1 MPVRKALCLQ
11 MLKIFRKEKK
21 ISKNLKILVFII
33 NEAFFLRHTS
43 LNVEIDVFYGQ
54 TDLDVS
60 DRFEEEVKLI
70 KKIKNFNIDTNS
82 IKVYSSP
89 LKRCIKLTNKLT
101 KNYIVDERIKEMNLG
116 DWEMKKM
123 SSISKKEKLD
133 WENNLLSF
141 KIPNGES
148 NNEFLKRLKS
158 FLEDIFKFNEDAL
171 IVCHA
176 GSING
181 MLSLLTKEPFDK
193 MVKNYWELIKHGSLS
208 LIELKN
214 ELIITK
220 IIGK

>member
-1 MPVRKALCLQ
+1 MKL
-11 MLKIFRKEKK
+11 
-21 ISKNLKILVFII
+21 
-33 NEAFFLRHTS
+33 FFLRHTS

-70 KKIKNFNIDTNS
+70 KKKIKNFNIDTNS

-158 FLEDIFKFNEDAL
+158 FLDDIFKFNEDAL

>member
-1 MPVRKALCLQ
+1 MKL
-11 MLKIFRKEKK
+11 
-21 ISKNLKILVFII
+21 
-33 NEAFFLRHTS
+33 FFLRHTS
-43 LNVEIDVFYGQ
+43 LNVDIDVFFCQ

-70 KKIKNFNIDTNS
+70 QKKIKNFNIDMNS

-101 KNYIVDERIKEMNLG
+101 ENYIVDERIKEMNLG

>member
-1 MPVRKALCLQ
+1 MKL
-11 MLKIFRKEKK
+11 
-21 ISKNLKILVFII
+21 
-33 NEAFFLRHTS
+33 FFLRHTS

-70 KKIKNFNIDTNS
+70 KKKIKNFNIDTNY

-101 KNYIVDERIKEMNLG
+101 ENYIVDERIKEMNLG

>member
-1 MPVRKALCLQ
+1 MKL
-11 MLKIFRKEKK
+11 
-21 ISKNLKILVFII
+21 
-33 NEAFFLRHTS
+33 FFLRHTS

-70 KKIKNFNIDTNS
+70 KKKIKNFNIDTNY

-158 FLEDIFKFNEDAL
+158 FLDDIFKFNEDAL

-208 LIELKN
+208 VSYTHLTLP
-214 ELIITK
+214 TK
-220 IIGK
+220 A

>member
-1 MPVRKALCLQ
+1 MRL
-11 MLKIFRKEKK
+11 
-21 ISKNLKILVFII
+21 
-33 NEAFFLRHTS
+33 FFLRHTS
-43 LNVEIDVFYGQ
+43 LKVEIDVFYGQ

-60 DRFEEEVKLI
+60 DNFEEEVALI
-70 KKIKNFNIDTNS
+70 KKKILNFNIDTDS

-89 LKRCIKLTNKLT
+89 LKRCIKLTKRLT
-101 KNYIVDERIKEMNLG
+101 ENYIIDERIKEMNLG

-123 SSISKKEKLD
+123 TSIPEREKLE

-148 NNEFLKRLKS
+148 NEEFLKRLKS

-214 ELIITK
+214 KFIIKK

>member
-1 MPVRKALCLQ
+1 MKL
-11 MLKIFRKEKK
+11 
-21 ISKNLKILVFII
+21 
-33 NEAFFLRHTS
+33 FFLRHTS

-70 KKIKNFNIDTNS
+70 KKKIKNFNIDTNS

-158 FLEDIFKFNEDAL
+158 FLDDIFKFNEDAL

-214 ELIITK
+214 ELIIKK

>member
-1 MPVRKALCLQ
+1 MKL
-11 MLKIFRKEKK
+11 
-21 ISKNLKILVFII
+21 
-33 NEAFFLRHTS
+33 FFLRHTS

-70 KKIKNFNIDTNS
+70 KKKIKNFNIDTKS

-101 KNYIVDERIKEMNLG
+101 ENYIVDQRIKEMNLG

>member
-1 MPVRKALCLQ
+1 MKL
-11 MLKIFRKEKK
+11 
-21 ISKNLKILVFII
+21 
-33 NEAFFLRHTS
+33 FFLRHTS

-60 DRFEEEVKLI
+60 DTFEEEVKLI
-70 KKIKNFNIDTNS
+70 QNKIKNFNIDTNS

-101 KNYIVDERIKEMNLG
+101 ENYIIDERIKEMNLG

-123 SSISKKEKLD
+123 NSISKKEKLD

-148 NNEFLKRLKS
+148 NDEFLKRLTS
-158 FLEDIFKFNEDAL
+158 FLEDIFKLNEDAL

-181 MLSLLTKEPFDK
+181 MLCLLTKEPFDK

-208 LIELKN
+208 LIELEN

>member
-1 MPVRKALCLQ
+1 MKL
-11 MLKIFRKEKK
+11 
-21 ISKNLKILVFII
+21 
-33 NEAFFLRHTS
+33 FFLRHTS

-70 KKIKNFNIDTNS
+70 QKKIKNFNIDTNS

-89 LKRCIKLTNKLT
+89 LQRCIKLTNKLT
-101 KNYIVDERIKEMNLG
+101 ENFIVDERIKEMNLG

-193 MVKNYWELIKHGSLS
+193 MVKNYWELIKHGSIS

-214 ELIITK
+214 RSIITK

>member
-1 MPVRKALCLQ
+1 MKL
-11 MLKIFRKEKK
+11 
-21 ISKNLKILVFII
+21 
-33 NEAFFLRHTS
+33 FFLRHTS

-60 DRFEEEVKLI
+60 DNFEEEVELI
-70 KKIKNFNIDTNS
+70 KKKILDFNIDTGF

-89 LKRCIKLTNKLT
+89 LKRCVKLTNRLT
-101 KNYIVDERIKEMNLG
+101 DTYIIDERIKEMNLG

-123 SSISKKEKLD
+123 SSISKKEKLE

-148 NNEFLKRLKS
+148 NDEFLKRLKS
-158 FLEDIFKFNEDAL
+158 FLEDIFKVNEDAL

-208 LIELKN
+208 MIELKN
-214 ELIITK
+214 ELIIKK

>member
-1 MPVRKALCLQ
+1 MKL
-11 MLKIFRKEKK
+11 
-21 ISKNLKILVFII
+21 
-33 NEAFFLRHTS
+33 FFLRHTS

-70 KKIKNFNIDTNS
+70 QKKIKNFNIDTNS

-214 ELIITK
+214 ELIIKK

>member
-1 MPVRKALCLQ
+1 MRL
-11 MLKIFRKEKK
+11 
-21 ISKNLKILVFII
+21 
-33 NEAFFLRHTS
+33 FFLRHTS
-43 LNVEIDVFYGQ
+43 LKVEIDVFYGQ

-60 DRFEEEVKLI
+60 DNFEKEVVLI
-70 KKIKNFNIDTNS
+70 KKKILNFNIDTDS

-89 LKRCIKLTNKLT
+89 LKRCIKLTERLT
-101 KNYIVDERIKEMNLG
+101 ENYVIDERIKEMNLG

-123 SSISKKEKLD
+123 TSIPEKEKLE

-158 FLEDIFKFNEDAL
+158 FLDDIFKFNEDAL

>member
-1 MPVRKALCLQ
+1 MKL
-11 MLKIFRKEKK
+11 
-21 ISKNLKILVFII
+21 
-33 NEAFFLRHTS
+33 FFLRHTS
-43 LNVEIDVFYGQ
+43 LNVDIDVFYGQ

-70 KKIKNFNIDTNS
+70 QKKIKNFNIDTNS

-101 KNYIVDERIKEMNLG
+101 ENYIVDERIKEMNLG

-148 NNEFLKRLKS
+148 NNEFLKRLKN
-158 FLEDIFKFNEDAL
+158 FLDDIFKFNEYAL

-214 ELIITK
+214 ESIITK

>member
-1 MPVRKALCLQ
+1 MRL
-11 MLKIFRKEKK
+11 
-21 ISKNLKILVFII
+21 
-33 NEAFFLRHTS
+33 FFLRHTS
-43 LNVEIDVFYGQ
+43 LKVEIDVFYGQ

-60 DRFEEEVKLI
+60 DNFEEEVALI
-70 KKIKNFNIDTNS
+70 KKKILNFNIDTDS

-89 LKRCIKLTNKLT
+89 LKRCIKLTERLT
-101 KNYIVDERIKEMNLG
+101 ENYVIDERIKEMNLG

-123 SSISKKEKLD
+123 TSIPEKQKLE

-148 NNEFLKRLKS
+148 NEEFLKRLKS

-214 ELIITK
+214 KLIIKK

>member
-1 MPVRKALCLQ
+1 MKL
-11 MLKIFRKEKK
+11 
-21 ISKNLKILVFII
+21 
-33 NEAFFLRHTS
+33 FFLRHTS

-60 DRFEEEVKLI
+60 DSFEEEVKLI
-70 KKIKNFNIDTNS
+70 QKKIKNFNIDTNS

-101 KNYIVDERIKEMNLG
+101 ENYIVDERIKEMNLG

-148 NNEFLKRLKS
+148 NNEFLKRLKN
-158 FLEDIFKFNEDAL
+158 FLDDIFKFNEDAL

>member
-1 MPVRKALCLQ
+1 MRL
-11 MLKIFRKEKK
+11 
-21 ISKNLKILVFII
+21 
-33 NEAFFLRHTS
+33 FFLRHTS
-43 LNVEIDVFYGQ
+43 LKVEIDVFYGQ

-60 DRFEEEVKLI
+60 DNFEEEVIII
-70 KKIKNFNIDTNS
+70 KKKILNFNIDTSS

-89 LKRCIKLTNKLT
+89 LKRCIKLTNRLT
-101 KNYIVDERIKEMNLG
+101 KNFIIDERIKEMNLG

-123 SSISKKEKLD
+123 TSIPEREKLE

-148 NNEFLKRLKS
+148 NEEFLKRLKS
-158 FLEDIFKFNEDAL
+158 FLEDIFKLNEDAL

-208 LIELKN
+208 FIELKN
-214 ELIITK
+214 KLIIKK

>member
-1 MPVRKALCLQ
+1 MKL
-11 MLKIFRKEKK
+11 
-21 ISKNLKILVFII
+21 
-33 NEAFFLRHTS
+33 FFLRHTS
-43 LNVEIDVFYGQ
+43 LNVDIDVFYGQ

-70 KKIKNFNIDTNS
+70 QKKIKNFNIDTNS

-101 KNYIVDERIKEMNLG
+101 ENYIVDERIKEMNLG

-158 FLEDIFKFNEDAL
+158 FLDDIFKFNEDAL

>member
-1 MPVRKALCLQ
+1 MKL
-11 MLKIFRKEKK
+11 
-21 ISKNLKILVFII
+21 
-33 NEAFFLRHTS
+33 FFLRHTS

-60 DRFEEEVKLI
+60 DNFEEEVELI
-70 KKIKNFNIDTNS
+70 KKKILDFNIDTGF

-89 LKRCIKLTNKLT
+89 LKRCVKLTNRLT
-101 KNYIVDERIKEMNLG
+101 DTYIIDERIKEMNLG

-123 SSISKKEKLD
+123 SSISKKEKLE

-208 LIELKN
+208 IIELKN
-214 ELIITK
+214 KLIIKK

>member
-1 MPVRKALCLQ
+1 MKL
-11 MLKIFRKEKK
+11 
-21 ISKNLKILVFII
+21 
-33 NEAFFLRHTS
+33 FFLRHTS

-60 DRFEEEVKLI
+60 DSFEEEVKLI
-70 KKIKNFNIDTNS
+70 QKKIKNFNIDTNS
-82 IKVYSSP
+82 IKVYTSP
-89 LKRCIKLTNKLT
+89 LRRCIKLTNKLT
-101 KNYIVDERIKEMNLG
+101 ENYIIDERIKEMNLG

-158 FLEDIFKFNEDAL
+158 FLDDIFKFNEDAL

-214 ELIITK
+214 ELIIKK

>member
-1 MPVRKALCLQ
+1 MKL
-11 MLKIFRKEKK
+11 
-21 ISKNLKILVFII
+21 
-33 NEAFFLRHTS
+33 FFLRHTS

-60 DRFEEEVKLI
+60 DSFEEEVKLI
-70 KKIKNFNIDTNS
+70 QKKIKNFNIDTNS

-101 KNYIVDERIKEMNLG
+101 ENYIVDERIKEMNLG

-148 NNEFLKRLKS
+148 NNDFLKRLKS

>member
-1 MPVRKALCLQ
+1 MKL
-11 MLKIFRKEKK
+11 
-21 ISKNLKILVFII
+21 
-33 NEAFFLRHTS
+33 FFLRHTS
-43 LNVEIDVFYGQ
+43 LNVGLDVFYGQ

-70 KKIKNFNIDTNS
+70 KKKIKNFNIDTNS

-89 LKRCIKLTNKLT
+89 LKRCIKLTNMLT
-101 KNYIVDERIKEMNLG
+101 KNYIIDERIKEMNLG

>member
-1 MPVRKALCLQ
+1 MKL
-11 MLKIFRKEKK
+11 
-21 ISKNLKILVFII
+21 
-33 NEAFFLRHTS
+33 FFLRHTS
-43 LNVEIDVFYGQ
+43 LNVDIDVFYGQ

-70 KKIKNFNIDTNS
+70 QKKIKNFNIDTNS

-101 KNYIVDERIKEMNLG
+101 ENYIVDQRIKEMNLG

-158 FLEDIFKFNEDAL
+158 FLEDIFKLNEDAL

-214 ELIITK
+214 ESIITK

>member
-1 MPVRKALCLQ
+1 MKL
-11 MLKIFRKEKK
+11 
-21 ISKNLKILVFII
+21 
-33 NEAFFLRHTS
+33 FFLRHTS
-43 LNVEIDVFYGQ
+43 LNVGLDVFYGQ

-70 KKIKNFNIDTNS
+70 QKKIKNFNIDTNS

-101 KNYIVDERIKEMNLG
+101 ENYIVDERIKEMNLG

-158 FLEDIFKFNEDAL
+158 FLDDMFKFNEDAL

>member
-1 MPVRKALCLQ
+1 MKL
-11 MLKIFRKEKK
+11 
-21 ISKNLKILVFII
+21 
-33 NEAFFLRHTS
+33 FFLRHTS
-43 LNVEIDVFYGQ
+43 LNVDIDVFYGQ

-60 DRFEEEVKLI
+60 DRFEQEVKLI
-70 KKIKNFNIDTNS
+70 QKKIKNFNIDTNS

-101 KNYIVDERIKEMNLG
+101 ENYIVDERIKEMNLG

-158 FLEDIFKFNEDAL
+158 FLDDIFKFNEDAL

-214 ELIITK
+214 ELIIKK

>member
-1 MPVRKALCLQ
+1 MKL
-11 MLKIFRKEKK
+11 
-21 ISKNLKILVFII
+21 
-33 NEAFFLRHTS
+33 FFLRHTS
-43 LNVEIDVFYGQ
+43 LNVDIDVFYGQ

-70 KKIKNFNIDTNS
+70 QKKIKNFNIDTNS

-101 KNYIVDERIKEMNLG
+101 ENYIVDERIKEMNLG

-123 SSISKKEKLD
+123 SSISKKDKLD

>member
-1 MPVRKALCLQ
+1 MKL
-11 MLKIFRKEKK
+11 
-21 ISKNLKILVFII
+21 
-33 NEAFFLRHTS
+33 FFLRHTS

-70 KKIKNFNIDTNS
+70 QKKIKNFNIDTNS

-101 KNYIVDERIKEMNLG
+101 ENYIIDQRIKEMNLG

-158 FLEDIFKFNEDAL
+158 FLEDIFKFNEDVL
-171 IVCHA
+171 IICHA

>member
-1 MPVRKALCLQ
+1 MRL
-11 MLKIFRKEKK
+11 
-21 ISKNLKILVFII
+21 
-33 NEAFFLRHTS
+33 FFLRHTS
-43 LNVEIDVFYGQ
+43 LKVEIDVFYGQ

-60 DRFEEEVKLI
+60 ENFEEEVILI
-70 KKIKNFNIDTNS
+70 KKKILNFNIDTDS

-89 LKRCIKLTNKLT
+89 LKRCIKLTNTLT
-101 KNYIVDERIKEMNLG
+101 ENYIIDERIKEMNLG

-123 SSISKKEKLD
+123 TSIPEREKLE

-148 NNEFLKRLKS
+148 NEEFLKRLKS
-158 FLEDIFKFNEDAL
+158 FLEDIFKLNEDAL

-214 ELIITK
+214 KFIIKK

>member
-1 MPVRKALCLQ
+1 MKL
-11 MLKIFRKEKK
+11 
-21 ISKNLKILVFII
+21 
-33 NEAFFLRHTS
+33 FFLRHTS

-70 KKIKNFNIDTNS
+70 QKKIKNFNIDTNS

-101 KNYIVDERIKEMNLG
+101 ENYIVDERIKEMNLG

-123 SSISKKEKLD
+123 STISKKEKLD

-158 FLEDIFKFNEDAL
+158 FLEDLLKFNEDAL
-171 IVCHA
+171 IICHA

-181 MLSLLTKEPFDK
+181 MLSLLTKEPFDE

-214 ELIITK
+214 ELIIKK

>member
-1 MPVRKALCLQ
+1 MKL
-11 MLKIFRKEKK
+11 
-21 ISKNLKILVFII
+21 
-33 NEAFFLRHTS
+33 FFLRHTS
-43 LNVEIDVFYGQ
+43 LNVDIDVFYGQ

-70 KKIKNFNIDTNS
+70 QKKIKNFNIDTNS
-82 IKVYSSP
+82 IKVYTSP
-89 LKRCIKLTNKLT
+89 LRRCIKLTNKLT
-101 KNYIVDERIKEMNLG
+101 ENYIIDERIKEMNLG

-123 SSISKKEKLD
+123 SSISNKEKLD

-214 ELIITK
+214 ESIITK

>member
-1 MPVRKALCLQ
+1 MKL
-11 MLKIFRKEKK
+11 
-21 ISKNLKILVFII
+21 
-33 NEAFFLRHTS
+33 FFLRHTS

-60 DRFEEEVKLI
+60 DTFEEEVQLI
-70 KKIKNFNIDTNS
+70 QKKIQNFNIDTNS

-101 KNYIVDERIKEMNLG
+101 ENYIVDERIKEMNLG

-123 SSISKKEKLD
+123 SSISEKEKVD

-148 NNEFLKRLKS
+148 NNEFLKRLNS
-158 FLEDIFKFNEDAL
+158 FLEDILKFNEDAL

>member
-1 MPVRKALCLQ
+1 MKL
-11 MLKIFRKEKK
+11 
-21 ISKNLKILVFII
+21 
-33 NEAFFLRHTS
+33 FFLRHTS

-70 KKIKNFNIDTNS
+70 QKKIKNFNIDTNS

-101 KNYIVDERIKEMNLG
+101 ENYIVDERIKEMNLG

-158 FLEDIFKFNEDAL
+158 FLEDIFKCNEDAL

-214 ELIITK
+214 ESIITK

>member
-1 MPVRKALCLQ
+1 MKL
-11 MLKIFRKEKK
+11 
-21 ISKNLKILVFII
+21 
-33 NEAFFLRHTS
+33 FFLRHTS

-70 KKIKNFNIDTNS
+70 KKKIKNFNIDTNS

>member
-1 MPVRKALCLQ
+1 MKL
-11 MLKIFRKEKK
+11 
-21 ISKNLKILVFII
+21 
-33 NEAFFLRHTS
+33 FFLRHTS

-60 DRFEEEVKLI
+60 DNFEEEVELI
-70 KKIKNFNIDTNS
+70 KKKILDFNIDTGF

-89 LKRCIKLTNKLT
+89 LKRCVKLTNRLT
-101 KNYIVDERIKEMNLG
+101 DTYIIDERIKEMNLG

-123 SSISKKEKLD
+123 SSISKKEKLE

-158 FLEDIFKFNEDAL
+158 FLEDIYKFNEDAL

-208 LIELKN
+208 IIELKN
-214 ELIITK
+214 KLIIKK